1 MCRGISFCVLVRPG
15 CKSHFS
21 YSASVG
27 DLSLKHK
34 SCAHSTVA
42 FGLALLPCP
51 APLGAPCPGW
61 WVDQLPPAQAQ
72 AGMGSSGPIGPPLL
86 QLLAPL
92 DSRDVVSCSW
102 ASGSPVRMASSFATT
117 CCALS
122 KLKHIGGLNFRM
134 FLPGPSVLS
143 RM

>member
-86 QLLAPL
+86 QLLAPYWIL
-92 DSRDVVSCSW
+92 GMWSAVLGLQAHLSGWHPALPPPVVHC
-102 ASGSPVRMASSFATT
+102 
-117 CCALS
+117 
-122 KLKHIGGLNFRM
+122 
-134 FLPGPSVLS
+134 PS
-143 RM
+143 